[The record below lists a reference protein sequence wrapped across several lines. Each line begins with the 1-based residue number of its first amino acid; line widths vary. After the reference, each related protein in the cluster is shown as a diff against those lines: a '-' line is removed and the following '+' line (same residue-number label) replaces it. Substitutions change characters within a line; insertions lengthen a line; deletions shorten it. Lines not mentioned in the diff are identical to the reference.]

1 MRLHASLGLLIA
13 SAALGTSTALA
24 AESESLGIWTNP
36 QRSVQVRAH
45 RCGTAMCGTVIQAS
59 EKARADARKGGVDNL
74 IGARLFSGFVPEKE
88 NVWRG
93 KVFVPDIGK
102 TFSGTI
108 TLVNERTLSAQGCL
122 IGRIGCRS
130 QVWTRVDN

>member
-1 MRLHASLGLLIA
+1 MRTWVFSSLAGLATL
-13 SAALGTSTALA
+13 ALTPGVHA
-24 AESESLGIWTNP
+24 AEAESFGIWTNP

-45 RCGTAMCGTVIQAS
+45 RCGEAMCGTVVQAS
-59 EKARADARKGGVDNL
+59 EKARADARKGGVDDL
-74 IGARLFSGFVPEKE
+74 IGARLFNGFVPEKE

-108 TLVNERTLSAQGCL
+108 TLVDERTLSAQGCL

-130 QVWTRVDN
+130 QVWTRVRE